1 MKSARLFFFFITLA
15 FCATTAF
22 PQGEANITLDLRP
35 GLAENAGVVQ
45 FARDRVA
52 PADANVRAPESAAA
66 GKLERNLF
74 ELLNS
79 ERRSQGLPVL
89 EWSEEV
95 AAVARLHSQ
104 NMASEKFFSH
114 RGSDG
119 SMVDDRAD
127 RLGLGA
133 WKTIGENIAYMRGFE
148 DPAALAVEKW
158 MQSAAHR
165 KNLLGTNWKESAVGV
180 SITGD
185 GTYYLTQ
192 VFMLR
197 K

>member
-1 MKSARLFFFFITLA
+1 MKSPVLILLIAIA
-15 FCATTAF
+15 FSSAAYG
-22 PQGEANITLDLRP
+22 QGETTINFNLRP
-35 GLAENAGVVQ
+35 GMSDRSSLDGSSRNRLVDDSSSVRTPSSATAG
-45 FARDRVA
+45 D
-52 PADANVRAPESAAA
+52 
-66 GKLERNLF
+66 LERKVF
-74 ELLNS
+74 SMLNS
-79 ERRSQGLPVL
+79 VRNSQGLAPL
-89 EWSEEV
+89 EWNDDV

-104 NMASEKFFSH
+104 NMADDKFFSH

-133 WKTIGENIAYMRGFE
+133 WRTIGENIAYMRGYD

-158 MQSAAHR
+158 MESTAHR
-165 KNLLGTNWKESAVGV
+165 KNLLGPNWKESAVGV
-180 SITGD
+180 AITKD

-192 VFMLR
+192 VFLLR